1 MSTQEIKRRQSIN
14 YRNND
19 DDDDNALPF
28 LTFNSLERGD
38 LNDEFAKT
46 NSFKY
51 NSQEDMYRIDS
62 MKKSRVTE
70 RVNSNNLEIIDEEGE
85 NSIQVGKDDEYS
97 DNTSVSNLTN
107 INLKEEKLSLLF
119 IIMICYLV
127 FCIIELLFGYF
138 FNSLILMADA
148 AHYFSEGSCFGFY
161 IIIIYITKKKAS
173 NNNISFDF
181 HRGEIMGIL
190 VRASFLLGFFFWII
204 FYIHKS
210 FQYNH
215 IANGIAIIII
225 GIISTLYNLIMG
237 LILILVGLS
246 NDVSFSMQYNKP
258 HSEIALNR
266 KNIKISSIHIIFK
279 SIQCFI
285 IILTG
290 ILVYF
295 LPSLLYID
303 PLGTLV
309 LTLVLLYN
317 SFYHL
322 NGSIKLL
329 IKGSPIEFDVEKLKK
344 DLKEIEGVVDVQFVN
359 IWSLNVGQ
367 RSLSCHLITS
377 DPKNTLIK
385 FKELLKK
392 KYNINHSTV
401 QVELYTDKKKK
412 N

>member
-14 YRNND
+14 YID
-19 DDDDNALPF
+19 EDAPF
-28 LTFNSLERGD
+28 LLTFNSLERGD
-38 LNDEFAKT
+38 LDDDFQKT
-46 NSFKY
+46 NSFMY
-51 NSQEDMYRIDS
+51 NSQEDMYRINS
-62 MKKSRVTE
+62 LKKSRMTE

-107 INLKEEKLSLLF
+107 INFKEEKLSLLF
-119 IIMICYLV
+119 IIMICYLI

-148 AHYFSEGSCFGFY
+148 AHYFSESSCFGFY

-173 NNNISFDF
+173 DNNISFGF

-190 VRASFLLGFFFWII
+190 VRASFLLGFSFWLIFNII
-204 FYIHKS
+204 KGFL
-210 FQYNH
+210 YNYF
-215 IANGIAIIII
+215 ANGIAIIIM

-237 LILILVGLS
+237 LILMLVGLS
-246 NDVSFSMQYNKP
+246 NDVSFSMQNNKRN
-258 HSEIALNR
+258 SEGQSNR
-266 KNIKISSIHIIFK
+266 KNIKISSIHIVFK
-279 SIQCFI
+279 SIQCII

-290 ILVYF
+290 VLVFF

-303 PLGTLV
+303 PLCTLL

-329 IKGSPIEFDVEKLKK
+329 MKGSPLEFDAEKLKK
-344 DLKEIEGVVDVQFVN
+344 DLKEIEGVVDVQLVN
-359 IWSLNVGQ
+359 IWNLNEGQ
-367 RSLSCHLITS
+367 KSLSCHLIS
-377 DPKNTLIK
+377 SNPQNTLVI
-385 FKELLKK
+385 FR
-392 KYNINHSTV
+392 
-401 QVELYTDKKKK
+401 
-412 N
+412 